1 MFQEFFASEWLLNFD
16 ASIYTAVEKLWSA
29 VMDSIMIFITH
40 LGDEGILW
48 IALGLVLCI
57 FKKTRK
63 MGIAALLGLAVVSGI
78 NNLALKPLFER
89 LRPYDPAVQPL
100 WESIGFT
107 YRFPFDPDLQPSI
120 AIPPDTHYSYSF
132 PSGHTASSIGA
143 AVAMFCVNK
152 KWGSPAVVV
161 AVLIAFSRIYLHV
174 HYPSDVI
181 ASAVIATIIGIC
193 VYLVVFKALAKPL
206 DKLNDKCKGK
216 LFDTP
221 CVK

>member
-1 MFQEFFASEWLLNFD
+1 MFQELFAAEWLLNFD
-16 ASIYTAVEKLWSA
+16 ASIYTAVEKLWSS

-48 IALGLVLCI
+48 IALGVILCI

-63 MGIAALLGLAVVSGI
+63 MGIAALLGLALVSGM
-78 NNLALKPLFER
+78 NNLVLKPLFER
-89 LRPYDPAVQPL
+89 IRPYDPDMMPL

-107 YRFPFDPDLQPSI
+107 YKFPFDTSLQPSI
-120 AIPPDTHYSYSF
+120 DHATHYSYSF

-152 KWGSPAVVV
+152 KAGIAPVIV
-161 AVLIAFSRIYLHV
+161 AILISFSRIYLHV
-174 HYPSDVI
+174 HFPSDVI
-181 ASAVIATIIGIC
+181 VSAILAAIFGVC
-193 VYLVVFKALAKPL
+193 VYLIVFKALGKPL
-206 DKLNDKCKGK
+206 DALNNKLNGK

-221 CVK
+221 CVKK